1 MTKSG
6 GFMKDITPVLLATG
20 LVLYSLIALLST
32 DRFRDNAQSSPVNA
46 EHRISDVG
54 LRFAWHR

>member
-1 MTKSG
+1 
-6 GFMKDITPVLLATG
+6 MKDITPVLLATG

-32 DRFRDNAQSSPVNA
+32 DRFRDNAQSSPANA